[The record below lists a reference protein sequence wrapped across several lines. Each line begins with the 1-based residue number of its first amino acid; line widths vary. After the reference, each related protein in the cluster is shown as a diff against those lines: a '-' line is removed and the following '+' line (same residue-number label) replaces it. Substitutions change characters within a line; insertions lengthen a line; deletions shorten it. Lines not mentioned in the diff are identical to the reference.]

1 MSQLLLVSPEKI
13 KDFTQVNSNVSEEIL
28 LPEVLVAQQ
37 IGLQTLLGTKFY
49 NHILSVV
56 QNGTYT
62 AAEKTLVDDYIQ
74 PYLLFRA
81 YYEVL
86 PAIFMRVMNKTI
98 VIGNTEQ
105 GSAITTK
112 DLTYLRNI
120 AMDRFQWYSQRLMD
134 YIQNNQ
140 GDYPIYFQW
149 TSTDGMKPS
158 KENYFGGIHIPPT
171 APRHIPSFNK
181 YYPRFKNVPSYYDP
195 TRDYCCD

>member
-1 MSQLLLVSPEKI
+1 MSNLLLVSPEKI

-49 NHILSVV
+49 QYILNVV
-56 QNGTYT
+56 QTSSYSP
-62 AAEKTLVDDYIQ
+62 AEKTLIDDYIQ

-98 VIGNTEQ
+98 VVGNTEQ
-105 GSAITTK
+105 GSAISTK

-120 AMDRFQWYSQRLMD
+120 AMERYQFYSQRLMD
-134 YIQNNQ
+134 YIINNQ
-140 GDYPIYFQW
+140 GDYPLYFEW

-158 KENYFGGIHIPPT
+158 TENYFGGIHIPPGS
-171 APRHIPSFNK
+171 PRKIPSFNK
-181 YYPRFKNVPSYYDP
+181 YNYYRNIPTYYDP
-195 TRDYCCD
+195 TRDGCCY